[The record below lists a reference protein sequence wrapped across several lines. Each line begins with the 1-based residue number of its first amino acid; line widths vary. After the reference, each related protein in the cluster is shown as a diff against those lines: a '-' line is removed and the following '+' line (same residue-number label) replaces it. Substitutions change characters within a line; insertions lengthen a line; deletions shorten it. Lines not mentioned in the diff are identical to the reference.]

1 VIYQFLNFL
10 LSISL
15 LIIPSLVVILI
26 FLKFKD
32 ELKSSKFYLLGLVIL
47 CVVYLNKLIFFN
59 QTLAAQDF
67 NNIQITFNSFFSE
80 SFRNFLTPPLWYTK
94 IGGGLDAF
102 SNPIATYF
110 SPFNFV
116 YLIFSDVYFATNLF
130 ILFQIVFLSTTSYLL
145 FRELKFSKA
154 LSFFGAVAFTFN
166 GFLVMRLS
174 PGVGVEYLYT
184 YKWIPLI
191 LLFSNRIFVEK
202 KYNEILFLGICLGF
216 TFEGNPNIA
225 FGTWCFWFLFL
236 AVTQGK
242 NIFKIWKLFFTAIS
256 FGLLFYAIK
265 LVPGIDMMLTSS
277 GRISGTVG
285 GWRTSRM
292 KLYEYLEYFLPLSH
306 KFMTPIFSPG
316 VIVILFFVIGL
327 ILFGVKIY
335 KKQELNYLEKFAA
348 ISFLIGSVLNTDN
361 PLSEIFY
368 PLPIFNRF
376 TVTPSYLSFLIFPII
391 LIALIGIQFLYTKVS
406 KFKYSYL
413 YLLGISLLVFLE
425 IMLGP
430 STFGTKTFSFNFA
443 KMDSSEVYK
452 YPHYQEFKKDSSQ
465 MFYFNTDNNTFMYPY
480 GIQLTNL
487 YTLNSYKYF
496 YENFNSEVLDS
507 ENLGVKK
514 RYTSSI
520 VSLSSL
526 SDSELNLVS
535 VVKMK
540 NLMNGNFK
548 SHSILERRSEF
559 FDIPNW
565 DKNFYLYKVSANFY
579 SIKNVNKNPF
589 EYSAFIESNNFYENK
604 LLASISY
611 SKFWKI
617 TNQRNEEL
625 QFSENSYGL
634 IEIQNVQAGDT
645 LTLKYFNPLIYI
657 GMFITLLSFG
667 IFLKFSFRKL

>member
-1 VIYQFLNFL
+1 MIYQFLNFL

-32 ELKSSKFYLLGLVIL
+32 ELKSSKYYLAGLVIL
-47 CVVYLNKLIFFN
+47 GVVYLNKLIFSN

-67 NNIQITFNSFFSE
+67 NNIQITFNSFFAE
-80 SFRNFLTPPLWYTK
+80 SFRNYLTPPLWYTK

-110 SPFNFV
+110 SPFNFI

-191 LLFSNRIFVEK
+191 LLFSNRVFVEK

-225 FGTWCFWFLFL
+225 FGTWCLWFLFIL
-236 AVTQGK
+236 VLRGK
-242 NIFKIWKLFFTAIS
+242 EFFKSWKLIS
-256 FGLLFYAIK
+256 TSIVFGLMFYSIK
-265 LVPGIDMMLTSS
+265 LIPGIDMMLTSS
-277 GRISGTVG
+277 GRISSTVG

-292 KLYEYLEYFLPLSH
+292 KLYEFLEYFLPLSH
-306 KFMTPIFSPG
+306 KFMTPNFTPG
-316 VIVILFFVIGL
+316 LIVILFFIVGL
-327 ILFGVKIY
+327 IFFGIKIY
-335 KKQELNYLEKFAA
+335 KKQRLEFLDKFAA
-348 ISFLIGSVLNTDN
+348 FSFLVGCFLNTDN
-361 PLSEIFY
+361 PLSEVFY
-368 PLPIFNRF
+368 TLPIFNRF
-376 TVTPSYLSFLIFPII
+376 TVTPTYLSFLIFPVVYWAII
-391 LIALIGIQFLYTKVS
+391 GVQNLSNRLV
-406 KFKYSYL
+406 KFKYFSSL
-413 YLLGISLLVFLE
+413 ITLISIAIFLE

-480 GIQLTNL
+480 GIHLNNL

-507 ENLGVKK
+507 ESLDVKK

-565 DKNFYLYKVSANFY
+565 DKNFYLYKVSANFS
-579 SIKNVNKNPF
+579 SIKNVTDNPF

-611 SKFWKI
+611 SKWWKI
-617 TNQRNEEL
+617 TNQKNEEL
-625 QFSENSYGL
+625 QFSKNSYGL
-634 IEIQNVQAGDT
+634 IEIQNVKVGDT

-667 IFLKFSFRKL
+667 IFLKLNFRKL

>member
-1 VIYQFLNFL
+1 MIYQFLNFL

-32 ELKSSKFYLLGLVIL
+32 ELKSSKYYLAGLVIL
-47 CVVYLNKLIFFN
+47 GVVYLNKLIFSN

-67 NNIQITFNSFFSE
+67 NNIQITFNSFFAE
-80 SFRNFLTPPLWYTK
+80 SFRNYLTPPLWYTK

-191 LLFSNRIFVEK
+191 LLFSNRVFVEK

-225 FGTWCFWFLFL
+225 FGTWCFWFLFIL
-236 AVTQGK
+236 VTQGK

-292 KLYEYLEYFLPLSH
+292 KLYEFLEYFLPLSH
-306 KFMTPIFSPG
+306 KFMTPTFSPG
-316 VIVILFFVIGL
+316 VIIILFFVVGL
-327 ILFGVKIY
+327 TLFAVKLY
-335 KKQELNYLEKFAA
+335 RKQEFKYIEKFAA
-348 ISFLIGSVLNTDN
+348 LSFLIGSFLNTDN
-361 PLSEIFY
+361 PISEIFY
-368 PLPIFNRF
+368 SLPIFNRF
-376 TVTPSYLSFLIFPII
+376 TVTPSYLSFLMFPII
-391 LIALIGIQFLYTKVS
+391 LIALTGIQFLYTKVS

-413 YLLGISLLVFLE
+413 YLLGVSFLVFLE

-430 STFGTKTFSFNFA
+430 STFGTKTFSYNFS
-443 KMDSSEVYK
+443 KMNSKEAYS
-452 YPHYQEFKKDSSQ
+452 YPHYQELTKDGSK
-465 MFYFNTDNNTFMYPY
+465 MFYFNSYNNLFMYPY
-480 GIQLTNL
+480 GIELQNL
-487 YTLNSYKYF
+487 FTFNSFKYF
-496 YENFNSEVLDS
+496 YESFDSEEFES
-507 ENLGVKK
+507 ENLEVKK
-514 RYTSSI
+514 RYSDRI
-520 VSLSSL
+520 V
-526 SDSELNLVS
+526 DLNTLADPDLKLVS
-535 VVKMK
+535 EIRVRK
-540 NLMNGNFK
+540 LMESDFQ
-548 SHSILERRSEF
+548 SHALTERRGEF
-559 FDIPNW
+559 YEIANW
-565 DKNFYLYKVSANFY
+565 SKKLYVYEVKSTNT
-579 SIKNVNKNPF
+579 SIKNLSENPF
-589 EYSAFIESNNFYENK
+589 ESTFKITSENFYNEK

-611 SKFWKI
+611 SKWWKI
-617 TNQRNEEL
+617 TNQKNEEL
-625 QFSENSYGL
+625 QFSKNSYGL
-634 IEIQNVQAGDT
+634 IEIQNVKVGDT

-667 IFLKFSFRKL
+667 IFLKLNFRKL